1 MADFEYQGVDKS
13 GKKVTGVLSAT
24 SDGELRM
31 MLRSQ
36 GVRPTKI
43 LRKDSSG
50 RGTSVT
56 LSRIMGREAPAGG
69 RSLSLSLKQRILL
82 TRQLQV
88 MISSGIPLVQGL
100 EILSDQSADPTIRTM
115 LGELRDKVSQGSFF
129 WEALAAYPRT
139 FSKIYVAL
147 VRAGESSGSL
157 DIVLKRLTR
166 YLEDSERLRK
176 MVVGA
181 LTYPAV
187 VCVVGLGVVILM
199 LVLVIPKFEEM
210 LSANQTE
217 LPLPTQIVI
226 GASHFLV
233 NNFLPVTG
241 VAALALFSAIR
252 FFQTHEG
259 KVLLDRTL
267 FTLPVFGGLIQ
278 KGAVASF
285 TRTLQTLITAGVN
298 LVDAVDIA
306 RTTVD
311 NVVIADAVS
320 KIRGEVETG
329 KSLSTVVTGISVFPK
344 MAAQMISVGEATGNL
359 DKMLEK
365 VADFYEAEVES
376 AVSNAGKLIEP
387 IILVV
392 LGGLVAGMLVAM
404 YLPMFKLAGSGG
416 GM

>member
-1 MADFEYQGVDKS
+1 MADFEYQGVDRS
-13 GKKVTGVLSAT
+13 GKRVSGMLSAN

-36 GVRPTKI
+36 GVRPTRI
-43 LRKDSSG
+43 VRKNSAGGS
-50 RGTSVT
+50 TSVT
-56 LSRIMGREAPAGG
+56 LSRVMGPSTSRGVA
-69 RSLSLSLKQRILL
+69 LNLKQRILL

-100 EILSDQSADPTIRTM
+100 EILSDQSADPTIRRM

-129 WEALAAYPRT
+129 WEALGAYPRT

-166 YLEDSERLRK
+166 YLEDSERIRK
-176 MVVGA
+176 MIVGA

-187 VCVVGLGVVILM
+187 VSVVGVGVLALM
-199 LVLVIPKFEEM
+199 LVFVIPKFEEM
-210 LSANQTE
+210 LTANKTE
-217 LPLPTQIVI
+217 LPLPTQLVI
-226 GASHFLV
+226 GASHFV
-233 NNFLPVTG
+233 TDNFLPLTG
-241 VAALALFSAIR
+241 FLALAGFAAFR

-259 KVLLDRTL
+259 KAVLDRTL
-267 FTLPVFGGLIQ
+267 FTLPIFGALIQ

-285 TRTLQTLITAGVN
+285 TRTMQTLIVAGVN
-298 LVDAVDIA
+298 LIDAVDIA

-311 NVVIADAVS
+311 NVVIAEAVS

-329 KSLSTVVTGISVFPK
+329 KPLSSVVMGISVFPK

-376 AVSNAGKLIEP
+376 AVATAGKLIEP
-387 IILVV
+387 VILVV

>member
-13 GKKVTGVLSAT
+13 GKRVSGMLSAN

-36 GVRPTKI
+36 GVRPTRI
-43 LRKDSSG
+43 TRKNAAG
-50 RGTSVT
+50 GGTSVT
-56 LSRIMGREAPAGG
+56 LSRVMGPSAS
-69 RSLSLSLKQRILL
+69 RSIALNLKQRILL

-100 EILSDQSADPTIRTM
+100 EILSDQSADPTIRRM

-129 WEALAAYPRT
+129 WEALGAYPRS

-166 YLEDSERLRK
+166 YLEDSERIRK
-176 MVVGA
+176 LIVGA

-187 VCVVGLGVVILM
+187 VCVVGVGVLAMM
-199 LVLVIPKFEEM
+199 LVFVIPKFEEM
-210 LSANQTE
+210 LTANKTE

-226 GASHFLV
+226 GASHFV
-233 NNFLPVTG
+233 TNNFLPLTG
-241 VAALALFSAIR
+241 FVGLTAFAAFR

-259 KVLLDRTL
+259 KAVLDRTL
-267 FTLPVFGGLIQ
+267 FTLPVFGSLIQ
-278 KGAVASF
+278 KGAVAAF

-298 LVDAVDIA
+298 LIDAVDIA

-311 NVVIADAVS
+311 NVVIAEAVS

-329 KSLSTVVTGISVFPK
+329 KSLSSVVMGISVFPK

-376 AVSNAGKLIEP
+376 AVSTAGKLIEP
-387 IILVV
+387 VILVV